1 MVPQADS
8 RVRCVC
14 GEFVRLYGLNN
25 CAPILE
31 RRGLVL
37 PAQKEDQVA
46 RREHSLENAPG
57 HHIRRIGI

>member
-1 MVPQADS
+1 M
-8 RVRCVC
+8 
-14 GEFVRLYGLNN
+14 ELNN
-25 CAPILE
+25 RAPILE
-31 RRGLVL
+31 RHGLVL